1 MPQDVVG
8 RGNISFGK
16 NKDEM
21 SGNKGKQRRWGVDK
35 HPVFAVQKT
44 DILTGIKVRLEI
56 FRMDILKMWYVSLF
70 HGMNI
75 SFYRVKQ
82 NISQL
87 IV

>member
-35 HPVFAVQKT
+35 RNKGALRDFQNGHFENVVCF
-44 DILTGIKVRLEI
+44 
-56 FRMDILKMWYVSLF
+56 F
-70 HGMNI
+70 I
-75 SFYRVKQ
+75 SRNVY
-82 NISQL
+82 
-87 IV
+87 

>member
-35 HPVFAVQKT
+35 HPIFAVLKV
-44 DILTGIKVRLEI
+44 DILDGIKVCLEI
-56 FRMDILKMWYVSLF
+56 FGMDIL
-70 HGMNI
+70 
-75 SFYRVKQ
+75 
-82 NISQL
+82 
-87 IV
+87 